1 MSARCDSEIVICGKC
16 LSTVCFCTCVFVL
29 CMLSDYYV
37 ESIGISSFW
46 IIFLISGVIGS
57 IISLILLALMLCY
70 ICNLCISP
78 VGILQSICDMITC
91 FQRIKTKLLIFFIL
105 FTCVILIP
113 WIIFIILYT
122 ILGAEL
128 AVMIAGII
136 AAFMLIMLL
145 LCLMLPKCKKSI
157 CEKKKKKQKPKLND
171 LEENN
176 KINKDNP
183 GKK

>member
-29 CMLSDYYV
+29 C
-37 ESIGISSFW
+37 
-46 IIFLISGVIGS
+46 
-57 IISLILLALMLCY
+57 
-70 ICNLCISP
+70 
-78 VGILQSICDMITC
+78 
-91 FQRIKTKLLIFFIL
+91 
-105 FTCVILIP
+105 
-113 WIIFIILYT
+113 